1 MQERMRQRAADLKE
15 EFVKGQRRLEM
26 LEAEAN
32 QLRQTLMRISGAI
45 QVLEEAL
52 AEEASEKTAG

>member
-15 EFVKGQRRLEM
+15 EFAKGQSRLEM
-26 LEAEAN
+26 LEEQAN

-52 AEEASEKTAG
+52 AEEASEKTAD